1 MNYAEWYSAGYSL
14 LSFSA
19 RQEVA
24 LLVEEFDDRDFSSE
38 EAASC
43 LGKSE
48 LEAYV
53 LLRTLAELEFAR
65 SYELNPPNGAPL
77 FTLWPA
83 ARTWFVQQ

>member
-1 MNYAEWYSAGYSL
+1 MNYAEWHSAGYNL

-19 RQEVA
+19 RKDVA

-65 SYELNPPNGAPL
+65 SYDLTEEGVPR

>member
-1 MNYAEWYSAGYSL
+1 MSDDDWSSACYDL
-14 LSFSA
+14 LSASA
-19 RQEVA
+19 RQDAA
-24 LLVEEFDDRDFSSE
+24 LLVEEFGARVFSSE
-38 EAASC
+38 EAAAC

-65 SYELNPPNGAPL
+65 SYELNPPNGAPR
-77 FTLWPA
+77 FTLWSA

>member
-1 MNYAEWYSAGYSL
+1 MNYAEWHSAGYNL
-14 LSFSA
+14 LSSSA

-24 LLVEEFDDRDFSSE
+24 LLVEEFDDRVFSSE
-38 EAASC
+38 EAGTC

-65 SYELNPPNGAPL
+65 SYDLTEEGVPR

>member
-1 MNYAEWYSAGYSL
+1 MNYAEWHSAGYGL

-19 RQEVA
+19 RQDVA
-24 LLVEEFDDRDFSSE
+24 LLVEEFGDRDFSSE
-38 EAASC
+38 EAGTC
-43 LGKSE
+43 IGKSE

-65 SYELNPPNGAPL
+65 SYDLTSDGVPL

>member
-1 MNYAEWYSAGYSL
+1 MLNYAEWHSAGYGL

-24 LLVEEFDDRDFSSE
+24 LLVEEFGDRDFSSE
-38 EAASC
+38 EAGTC
-43 LGKSE
+43 IGKSE

-53 LLRTLAELEFAR
+53 LLHTLAELGFAR
-65 SYELNPPNGAPL
+65 SYDLPPGGEPL